1 MPLPL
6 PTIATRVMT
15 TIGFTFPK
23 TLNKLAVLAADT
35 SAPVL
40 VLRGLIESDPLLAAV
55 VLSQAAQAEPKA
67 PTTSVAS
74 ALQILG
80 MSAIQGTAL
89 SLAPIQEP
97 QRNLIAECWAL
108 GRATGVMT
116 RVVARAVQRHLPGNS
131 LAAYDDATLH
141 TIGLLHDLGTP
152 LVAMRFPAEYAA
164 SARRMAAGEGPFS
177 KILREELGADTTDV
191 GYLLARNWN
200 LPEAIAVGIRYHAR
214 PLAADARYHDLLCV
228 VHVARLL
235 ARSCGHVA
243 GADRF
248 IEQVDDKALAHLR
261 LRLDD
266 YDPILRAFLDAWE
279 ELESFEVAA

>member
-1 MPLPL
+1 MSLPL
-6 PTIATRVMT
+6 PTIASRVMT
-15 TIGFTFPK
+15 TTGFTFPK
-23 TLNKLAVLAADT
+23 TLTKLAALAADP
-35 SAPVL
+35 SAPVV

-55 VLSQAAQAEPKA
+55 VLSQAAQAEPKVA
-67 PTTSVAS
+67 TTSVTS

-80 MSAIQGTAL
+80 MSAVQGTAKTL
-89 SLAPIQEP
+89 TPIKEE

-116 RVVARAVQRHLPGNS
+116 RVVARAVQPHLANS
-131 LAAYDDATLH
+131 TLAAYDDATLH

-152 LVAMRFPAEYAA
+152 LVAVRFPTEYAA
-164 SARRMAAGEGPFS
+164 AARRMATGEGPFA
-177 KILREELGADTTDV
+177 KLLREELGADTTDV

-200 LPEAIAVGIRYHAR
+200 LPEPIAVGIRYHAR
-214 PLAADARYHDLLCV
+214 PLAGEERHHELLCV
-228 VHVARLL
+228 LHVARLL
-235 ARSCGHVA
+235 ARSCGRVA

-248 IEQVDDKALAHLR
+248 IEQVDDKALGFLR

>member
-1 MPLPL
+1 MSLPL
-6 PTIATRVMT
+6 PTIASRVMT
-15 TIGFTFPK
+15 TTGFTFPK
-23 TLNKLAVLAADT
+23 TMAKMAALAADP
-35 SAPVL
+35 SAPVI

-67 PTTSVAS
+67 ATTSVSS

-80 MSAIQGTAL
+80 MSAVQGTARTMT
-89 SLAPIQEP
+89 PIREE
-97 QRNLIAECWAL
+97 QRTLIAECWSL
-108 GRATGVMT
+108 GRATGVMM
-116 RVVARAVQRHLPGNS
+116 RVVARKVQPYIANS
-131 LAAYDDATLH
+131 ALASYDDATLH

-152 LVAMRFPAEYAA
+152 LVAVRFPAEYTAA
-164 SARRMAAGEGPFS
+164 ARRMAAGEGPFP
-177 KILREELGADTTDV
+177 KLLREELGADTTDV

-214 PLAADARYHDLLCV
+214 PMAGEERYHEMLAVL
-228 VHVARLL
+228 HVARLL
-235 ARSCGHVA
+235 ARSCGHVV

-248 IEQVDDKALAHLR
+248 IEQVDDRALAFLR

-279 ELESFEVAA
+279 ELESFEIAA